1 MTAASLSPPD
11 RYQHHPMSQYNTRH
25 FVAAQLEDGWML
37 QSEHVTKLQNG
48 DWILDREELEELS
61 ELLQTLLSQS

>member
-1 MTAASLSPPD
+1 
-11 RYQHHPMSQYNTRH
+11 MSQYNTPH

-48 DWILDREELEELS
+48 DWILDLEELEELS
-61 ELLQTLLSQS
+61 GLLQTLLSQS